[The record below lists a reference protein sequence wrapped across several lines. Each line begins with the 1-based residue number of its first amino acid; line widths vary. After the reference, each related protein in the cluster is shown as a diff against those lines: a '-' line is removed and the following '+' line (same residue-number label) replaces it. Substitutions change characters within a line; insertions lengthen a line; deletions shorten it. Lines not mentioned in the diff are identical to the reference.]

1 MLSDRLLNSLNEQVN
16 YEFYSEYVYMAMSA
30 YCESEDLKGFANFFK
45 VQATEERFHAM
56 KFFDYIYQMGGR
68 VTLKAISEPENDFD
82 DILSVFIE
90 GLNHEREVTKRI
102 YNLANIA
109 SEEREHATI
118 SLLKWF
124 IDEQVEEEDNFN
136 NLIKK
141 LRRIGNNSAA
151 LYMLDDELAL
161 RTFTPPLSPNA

>member
-1 MLSDRLLNSLNEQVN
+1 MLSDRLLNALNEQVN
-16 YEFYSEYVYMAMSA
+16 YEFYSEYTYMAMAA
-30 YCESEDLKGFANFFK
+30 YCEYEDLKGFANFFK
-45 VQATEERFHAM
+45 VQAAEERFHAM

-68 VTLKAISEPENDFD
+68 VTFKSMPEPKNEFD
-82 DILSVFIE
+82 GIIPVFSE
-90 GLNHEREVTKRI
+90 GLEHEQEVTKRI
-102 YNLANIA
+102 YNLADIA

-141 LRRIGNNSAA
+141 LKRIGNNSAA

-161 RTFTPPLSPNA
+161 RTFTPPQPPNA